1 MEEKEF
7 KDRVSLIDIAEK
19 QASATRNGLS
29 NLFNTYF
36 LESINTLIALMS
48 ERDNEFKEYAEV
60 LKDFSYNDNLTN
72 PSDLFPGIRTVS
84 DSVNIDELRNKAQ
97 TLKDNATS
105 ITNKNLEIES
115 LSNSIIVN
123 VTKALDTLKQLS
135 MEESKVYDLYMAL
148 LKDLDSVYDI
158 GRIARNN

>member
-7 KDRVSLIDIAEK
+7 KDRMSLIDAAEK
-19 QASATRNGLS
+19 QAAITRNGLS
-29 NLFNTYF
+29 NIFNVYF

-48 ERDNEFKEYAEV
+48 ERDKEFKEYSEI
-60 LKDFSYNDNLTN
+60 LRDFSFNDKLTS

-84 DSVNIDELRNKAQ
+84 DTVDLEDLNNKSQ
-97 TLKDNATS
+97 TLKTNATS

-115 LSNSIIVN
+115 LSDSIIAN
-123 VTKALDTLKQLS
+123 VTKALSALKQLS
-135 MEESKVYDLYMAL
+135 IEESKVYDLYLNL

-158 GRIARNN
+158 GRIARSN